1 MPEMQTAADDVV
13 KRKPG
18 RPKGSGA
25 GNANPPRKKPGQ
37 RNKFSI
43 ATMGR
48 DVRLGLLI
56 SLNYG
61 GQRWPVGM
69 APPPNIAPNAIDF
82 WLKLKRN
89 HPQKYAEC
97 LMKLIPRDVADEDT
111 SLRII
116 VQQINVTAGPVPGV
130 ISSPV
135 LEHVAPLK
143 LVANGEG
150 VTDG

>member
-1 MPEMQTAADDVV
+1 MHDTAPTAEAPA

-25 GNANPPRKKPGQ
+25 GNPNLPRKKPGQ

-56 SLNYG
+56 SLNFG

-97 LMKLIPRDVADEDT
+97 LMKLIPRDVAEED
-111 SLRII
+111 SALKII
-116 VQQINVTAGPVPGV
+116 VQQINITAAPVSGV
-130 ISSPV
+130 IASPV